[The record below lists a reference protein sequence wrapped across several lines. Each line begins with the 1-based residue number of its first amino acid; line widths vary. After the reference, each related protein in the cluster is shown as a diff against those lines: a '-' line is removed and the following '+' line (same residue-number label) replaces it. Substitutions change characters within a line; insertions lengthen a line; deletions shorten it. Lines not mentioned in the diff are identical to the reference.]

1 MPPIPDLAPRLTEE
15 QRHVLES
22 LRTPALI
29 QAYLDDTPYSPENA
43 NRSPLRVMQ
52 DRLAHC
58 LDGGIFAAMAL
69 RRLGFPPLIFDLL
82 PEPGRD
88 DDHVLA
94 IFKIEGCYG
103 AVAKSN
109 YIGLRFR
116 EPVFRNLR
124 ELVMSY
130 FEVFFNTEAEKTL
143 RCYTRPINLAAYDRM
158 GWPWNDAAADRV
170 EIYLK
175 TLQTIPL
182 LSPSQVARLE
192 KVDPLSHKA
201 GLLIANPA
209 GLYKPH

>member
-1 MPPIPDLAPRLTEE
+1 MPTLPDLTSRLTSE
-15 QRHVLES
+15 QREALES
-22 LRTPALI
+22 LRTPVLI

-58 LDGGIFAAMAL
+58 LDGGLFAAMAL
-69 RRLGFPPLIFDLL
+69 RRLGFPPLIVDLL

-94 IFKIEGCYG
+94 IFKIDGCYG
-103 AVAKSN
+103 ALAKSN
-109 YIGLRFR
+109 YVGLRYR
-116 EPVFRNLR
+116 EPVFRSLR

-143 RCYTRPINLAAYDRM
+143 RSYTRPIYLAAYDRM
-158 GWPWNDAAADRV
+158 DWLWNDAAADAV
-170 EIYLK
+170 EASLK
-175 TLQTIPL
+175 TLKTIPL
-182 LSPSQVARLE
+182 VTPRQVARLE
-192 KVDPLSHKA
+192 KVDPLSQKA
-201 GLLIANPA
+201 GLLVANPA

>member
-1 MPPIPDLAPRLTEE
+1 MPTLPDLTSRLTSE
-15 QRHVLES
+15 QREALES
-22 LRTPALI
+22 LRTPVLI

-58 LDGGIFAAMAL
+58 LDGGLFAAMAL
-69 RRLGFPPLIFDLL
+69 RRLGFPPLIVDLL

-94 IFKIEGCYG
+94 IFKIDGCYG
-103 AVAKSN
+103 ALAKSN
-109 YIGLRFR
+109 YVGLRYR
-116 EPVFRNLR
+116 EPVFRSLR

-143 RCYTRPINLAAYDRM
+143 RSYTRPIHLAAYDRM
-158 GWPWNDAAADRV
+158 DWLWNDAAADAV
-170 EIYLK
+170 EASLK
-175 TLQTIPL
+175 TLKTIPL
-182 LSPSQVARLE
+182 VTPRQVARLE
-192 KVDPLSHKA
+192 KVDPLSQKA
-201 GLLIANPA
+201 GLLVANPA

>member
-1 MPPIPDLAPRLTEE
+1 MPPIPDLTPYLTSE
-15 QRHVLES
+15 QRHELES

-58 LDGGIFAAMAL
+58 LDGGLFAAMAL
-69 RRLGFPPLIFDLL
+69 RRLGFPPLIIDLL

-94 IFKIEGCYG
+94 VFKVDGCYG
-103 AVAKSN
+103 SVAKSN
-109 YIGLRFR
+109 YVGLRYR
-116 EPVFRNLR
+116 EPVFRGLR

-130 FEVFFNTEAEKTL
+130 FEVFFNTENEKTL
-143 RCYTRPINLAAYDRM
+143 RAYTRPINLKAYDRM
-158 GWPWNDAAADRV
+158 DWLWNDAAADAV
-170 EIYLK
+170 EKHLK
-175 TLQTIPL
+175 ILQTISV
-182 LSPSQVARLE
+182 LSPQQAARLE

-201 GLLIANPA
+201 GLLVANPA